1 MRRLLYRL
9 FLVNL
14 ATFLITLIAVV
25 AVRTLADPDTTPLG
39 RAQLAV
45 SLTADIEVAPERL
58 RARLE
63 RMQSEFGGRTSVYA
77 LDGTLLATNV
87 EPPLPFEVAHNGPAL
102 ARRPTFDHAGR
113 QTGWLVFGP
122 LPGMVVGEITRV
134 MLLALVIAGL
144 VGLAIAFVLT
154 RRLVEPLT
162 RLTLA
167 SREIGRGRFD
177 VQVDVARRDEVGELG
192 RAFDEMARRLALL
205 QRSQR
210 ELLASVSHE
219 FRTPLARMRIV
230 HAMLQEGDDVR
241 ELLPELAGDLDEL
254 ERLVAG
260 VLASAK
266 LDLSLDPRTG
276 ASSHELGPRERIAA
290 RELVERVAAR
300 FRLAHPERE
309 LAVEL
314 PRADDRLADAQL
326 DVDLPALLRA
336 CDNLLDNA
344 LRHGPAD
351 RPIRLVAR
359 GEAGMLALDVIDE
372 GPGIPA
378 DLHELVFAPFF
389 RADPSRSRETGG
401 LGLGLTL
408 VRRIAEAHAGRVSLA
423 SSPGRGATFTLA
435 LPLVDAPA

>member
-1 MRRLLYRL
+1 
-9 FLVNL
+9 
-14 ATFLITLIAVV
+14 
-25 AVRTLADPDTTPLG
+25 
-39 RAQLAV
+39 
-45 SLTADIEVAPERL
+45 
-58 RARLE
+58 
-63 RMQSEFGGRTSVYA
+63 
-77 LDGTLLATNV
+77 
-87 EPPLPFEVAHNGPAL
+87 
-102 ARRPTFDHAGR
+102 
-113 QTGWLVFGP
+113 
-122 LPGMVVGEITRV
+122 MVVGEITRV
-134 MLLALVIAGL
+134 MLLALVIAGV
-144 VGLAIAFVLT
+144 VGLALAFVIT

-177 VQVDVARRDEVGELG
+177 VQVDVARADEVGELG

-260 VLASAK
+260 VLAAAK
-266 LDLSLDPRTG
+266 LDLALSPDAATN
-276 ASSHELGPRERIAA
+276 HELGPREPIGA
-290 RELVERVAAR
+290 RELIERVASR

-309 LAVEL
+309 LDVAL
-314 PRADDRLADAQL
+314 PSDAAGTL

-344 LRHGPAD
+344 LRHGPRD
-351 RPIRLVAR
+351 RPIRLIGRVDAN
-359 GEAGMLALDVIDE
+359 MLAIDVIDE

-378 DLHELVFAPFF
+378 ELHELVFAPFF

-401 LGLGLTL
+401 LGLGLAI
-408 VRRIAEAHAGRVSLA
+408 VSRIAEAHAGSVALA
-423 SSPGRGATFTLA
+423 SSPGRGARFTLS
-435 LPLVDAPA
+435 LPLEVAPHSKPPNQK

>member
-14 ATFLITLIAVV
+14 ASFLITLIAVV
-25 AVRTLADPDTTPLG
+25 AVRTFANPDTTPLG

-45 SLTADIEVAPERL
+45 SLAADIEVPPEQL

-63 RMQSEFGGRTSVYA
+63 RMQIEFGGRTSVYA

-87 EPPLPFEVAHNGPAL
+87 EPPLPFDVEHNGPAL

-134 MLLALVIAGL
+134 MLLALVIAGI
-144 VGLAIAFVLT
+144 VALAIAFAIT
-154 RRLVEPLT
+154 RRLVEPLA
-162 RLTLA
+162 RLTAA
-167 SREIGRGRFD
+167 SRAIGQGRFD
-177 VQVDVARRDEVGELG
+177 VQVDVARADELGELG

-230 HAMLQEGDDVR
+230 HAMLHEGDDVR

-266 LDLSLDPRTG
+266 LDLALDPG
-276 ASSHELGPRERIAA
+276 SAASSHELGPRERIGA

-314 PRADDRLADAQL
+314 PSSVRGSL

-344 LRHGPAD
+344 LRHGPPD

-359 GEAGMLALDVIDE
+359 REQQRLALDVIDE
-372 GPGIPA
+372 GPGIAA

-401 LGLGLTL
+401 LGLGLAI
-408 VRRIAEAHAGRVSLA
+408 VRRIAEAHGGHVSLA
-423 SSPGRGATFTLA
+423 SRPGSGARFTLS
-435 LPLVDAPA
+435 LPLVDAS